1 VATGVDSSST
11 TTAFVGTAVG
21 GIGVK
26 GRQKPRID
34 VVLGVRASDYR
45 RVLLLDLLEHGRV
58 ELGTRTGAIADGSG
72 VDPEN
77 LQPELFHVNLPKLE
91 AAGSVECDRKN
102 DAIEPGPRFEEVSP
116 MLELL
121 NDHADELPDG
131 WL

>member
-1 VATGVDSSST
+1 M
-11 TTAFVGTAVG
+11 
-21 GIGVK
+21 K

-91 AAGSVECDRKN
+91 AAGFVEWDRKN